1 MFVLS
6 IIEEGRLGIGRAE
19 STGKPENRVSVVP
32 NMGHG
37 LQLLHV
43 IVPHLI

>member
-6 IIEEGRLGIGRAE
+6 IIEEGRLGLRALANPKIE
-19 STGKPENRVSVVP
+19 FP